1 MLCRRSS
8 ICDHGSGRMICKQLS
23 EISGTPQLVN
33 LMAADCPSVDP
44 GTAHLLLGPS
54 PTSHLD
60 LLETFLDLGYRCAP
74 ISSLEPFLG
83 PSSPKNDVMEQIF
96 PRDFS
101 FLRSNFPGTLL
112 LEGNPGFIIQFPRV
126 RSEAL
131 PLP

>member
-1 MLCRRSS
+1 
-8 ICDHGSGRMICKQLS
+8 MICKQLS

-60 LLETFLDLGYRCAP
+60 LLETFLDLGYRLAT

-83 PSSPKNDVMEQIF
+83 PSSPKNDVMEQISPGTF
-96 PRDFS
+96 PS
-101 FLRSNFPGTLL
+101 TLL
-112 LEGNPGFIIQFPRV
+112 LERNPGFVIQFPRV